1 MEDWFKEEL
10 LRTFRLLFLSF
21 IFIILVF
28 FNGYLLRLRFYYTFS
43 TD

>member
-1 MEDWFKEEL
+1 MMDDWLRDEL

-28 FNGYLLRLRFYYTFS
+28 FKENLLTLRFYSTF
-43 TD
+43 